1 MINANMKQWLPAF
14 VLLLW
19 ILFTAV
25 TFYPAQAQSQPLLK
39 SRHNQALH
47 IADASETWT
56 GKWFVTSTALTFPD
70 GGKAGFY
77 RRVTRSGRAVPYKGR
92 QGVLYL
98 YPETR
103 YRPARISKRYI
114 DITQENSR
122 LVLGVS
128 ANRNPNGKWLLRV
141 LIDGKQLGEDVVV
154 SGKDG
159 WQDIAFNLS
168 GFLGRLVD
176 IDVEAHTSNTRAAY
190 VYIDY
195 IHMENPAGHPVTSLI
210 RPNTTRGTFR
220 SPAVGTNHFDGRYH
234 RFLEISREIAEKRRQ
249 NMLDRYEADRF
260 RKKP

>member
-1 MINANMKQWLPAF
+1 MKTKCTQNEVVTNMKSANMKQWLPAF
-14 VLLLW
+14 VILLW
-19 ILFTAV
+19 ILFAAAV
-25 TFYPAQAQSQPLLK
+25 FFPTHAQSQPNPLFSL
-39 SRHNQALH
+39 RYNRALN
-47 IADASETWT
+47 IAYANETWA

-77 RRVTRSGRAVPYKGR
+77 RRITRSGRAVPYKGR

-103 YRPARISKRYI
+103 YRPARISKHHI
-114 DITQENSR
+114 DITQGTSS

-141 LIDGKQLGEDVVV
+141 IIDKEQLGEDVVV

-168 GFLGRLVD
+168 GFLGRMVD
-176 IDVEAHTSNTRAAY
+176 IDIEAHASNNRAAH

-195 IHMENPAGHPVTSLI
+195 IHMENPAGRPVRFSRFSALTARSSPLALCRHPRTCSAQAPNFSKSVVT
-210 RPNTTRGTFR
+210 TT
-220 SPAVGTNHFDGRYH
+220 S
-234 RFLEISREIAEKRRQ
+234 
-249 NMLDRYEADRF
+249 
-260 RKKP
+260 